1 MEEEIY
7 GGGIGWEINFF
18 SESIC
23 HNKYICMSTM
33 DAWSL
38 PHSSFFLPSQTLLG
52 YRLKGSKFQKVVNR
66 VTRVMVYVVIFVLFF
81 FSLGM
86 KKDEK
91 GATKTNKDHN
101 VCLIVE
107 VIDVRS
113 TPVYLLPCRN
123 DRWRHPWK
131 LLCVL
136 LERLFLFIVDLN
148 IIIAKSSTVEIRVH
162 WWSATSFFQ
171 PGSQFVSRFTFLIP
185 RSKIVLNCSV
195 AREEKKEEHA
205 WVIKSI
211 LLLKG
216 QKTNWFRISEPSANS
231 NR

>member
-1 MEEEIY
+1 MYVDY
-7 GGGIGWEINFF
+7 GCLKPASQFFFFTFSNAVGLQTERFKIPEGCESCNACYGIRGDF
-18 SESIC
+18 C
-23 HNKYICMSTM
+23 
-33 DAWSL
+33 
-38 PHSSFFLPSQTLLG
+38 
-52 YRLKGSKFQKVVNR
+52 
-66 VTRVMVYVVIFVLFF
+66 FVF

-148 IIIAKSSTVEIRVH
+148 IIIAKSGTVEIRVH

-195 AREEKKEEHA
+195 TREEKKEEHA